1 MEGVPHS
8 TGKAAVIK
16 CLSGHRG
23 VDGMFKIRKAT
34 VKDAEGVLR
43 LAKELFY
50 DLGHQM
56 KVDDKRELLF
66 CRKIL
71 KSGKYVAFLSIGP
84 QDYANG
90 IITLSEGLSIY
101 AGGKFG
107 VIREFY
113 IMPEM
118 RSRGLG
124 KALLEKA
131 KKYGRGRGWRRI
143 EVTPPDKTKW
153 RRAYRFY
160 AREGFIEIGPRIK
173 FENLIE

>member
-1 MEGVPHS
+1 M
-8 TGKAAVIK
+8 
-16 CLSGHRG
+16 
-23 VDGMFKIRKAT
+23 DGMFKIRKAT
-34 VKDAEGVLR
+34 GKDAETVLR

-56 KVDDKRELLF
+56 KVDDQQDLLF
-66 CRKIL
+66 CKKIL
-71 KSGKYVAFLSIGP
+71 KSGKYVVFLSIGP

-101 AGGKFG
+101 AGGRFG

-113 IMPEM
+113 IIPEM
-118 RSRGLG
+118 RSKGLG

-131 KKYGRGRGWRRI
+131 KEFGRKNGWKRI

-160 AREGFIEIGPRIK
+160 VREGFKEIGPRIK

>member
-1 MEGVPHS
+1 M
-8 TGKAAVIK
+8 
-16 CLSGHRG
+16 
-23 VDGMFKIRKAT
+23 DGMFKIRKAT
-34 VKDAEGVLR
+34 GKDAETVLR

-56 KVDDKRELLF
+56 KVDDQQDLLF
-66 CRKIL
+66 CKKIL
-71 KSGKYVAFLSIGP
+71 KSGKYVVFLSIGP

-101 AGGKFG
+101 AGGRFG

-113 IMPEM
+113 IIPEM
-118 RSRGLG
+118 RSKGLG

-131 KKYGRGRGWRRI
+131 KEFGRKNEWKRI

-153 RRAYRFY
+153 RRSYRFY
-160 AREGFIEIGPRIK
+160 VREGFKEIGPRIK

>member
-1 MEGVPHS
+1 M
-8 TGKAAVIK
+8 
-16 CLSGHRG
+16 
-23 VDGMFKIRKAT
+23 DGMFNIRKAT
-34 VKDAEGVLR
+34 AKDAETVLR
-43 LAKELFY
+43 LTKELFY

-56 KVDDKRELLF
+56 KVDDQQALLF
-66 CRKIL
+66 CKKIL

-113 IMPEM
+113 IIPEM
-118 RSRGLG
+118 RSKGLG

-131 KKYGRGRGWRRI
+131 KEFGRINGWKRI
-143 EVTPPDKTKW
+143 ELTPPDKMKW

-160 AREGFIEIGPRIK
+160 VREGFKEIGTRIK

>member
-1 MEGVPHS
+1 
-8 TGKAAVIK
+8 
-16 CLSGHRG
+16 
-23 VDGMFKIRKAT
+23 MFKIRKAT
-34 VKDAEGVLR
+34 VKDSEAVLR
-43 LAKELFY
+43 LVKELFY

-56 KVDDKRELLF
+56 KVDDRRALLF
-66 CRKIL
+66 CKKIL
-71 KSGKYVAFLSIGP
+71 KSGKYMAFLSIGP

-90 IITLSEGLSIY
+90 IITMSEGLSIY

-118 RSRGLG
+118 RSKGLG

-131 KKYGRGRGWRRI
+131 KKFGRSKGWRRI

-160 AREGFIEIGPRIK
+160 VREGFREIGPRIK

>member
-1 MEGVPHS
+1 M
-8 TGKAAVIK
+8 
-16 CLSGHRG
+16 
-23 VDGMFKIRKAT
+23 DGMFKIRKAT
-34 VKDAEGVLR
+34 VKDAEAVLR

-56 KVDDKRELLF
+56 KVNDRQALLF

-71 KSGKYVAFLSIGP
+71 KSGKYIVFLSIGP
-84 QDYANG
+84 QDYENG
-90 IITLSEGLSIY
+90 IITLSEGISIY
-101 AGGKFG
+101 ACGKFG

-118 RSRGLG
+118 RSKGLG

-131 KKYGRGRGWRRI
+131 KKFGRSKGWRRI
-143 EVTPPDKTKW
+143 EATPPDKMKW
-153 RRAYRFY
+153 RRAYKFY
-160 AREGFIEIGPRIK
+160 VREGFREIGTKVK